1 MNNYPTGQYIDQRL
15 NMTWP
20 LICLVACQ
28 AMILNITFEEM
39 VASSMRAQMTKQGSE
54 L

>member
-1 MNNYPTGQYIDQRL
+1 MNNFPTGQYIDQRL
-15 NMTWP
+15 NMPWP

-28 AMILNITFEEM
+28 AVILGITFEEV
-39 VASSMRAQMTKQGSE
+39 VASSMQAQLTKQGSE

>member
-1 MNNYPTGQYIDQRL
+1 MNNYPTGQYLDQRL

-28 AMILNITFEEM
+28 AMILGINFDEV
-39 VASSMRAQMTKQGSE
+39 VASSMRAQLQGGNK

>member
-1 MNNYPTGQYIDQRL
+1 MNNFPTGQYIDQRL

-28 AMILNITFEEM
+28 AMIMRMTFEDVVAMSMKAQATEM
-39 VASSMRAQMTKQGSE
+39 GRE